1 MRKFLCPP
9 APSTGI
15 CPLVLEKTLCP
26 SKRPFLEKPLPTI
39 YLGRGGGH
47 YAYPY
52 VCRSV
57 YLSICVL
64 GYLCLFFCVSLLVSV
79 FFSVSVTVSPSLTWC
94 LSLSL
99 S

>member
-39 YLGRGGGH
+39 YLGRGGEDTMSI
-47 YAYPY
+47 
-52 VCRSV
+52 RMSV
-57 YLSICVL
+57 GLSIYLSVC
-64 GYLCLFFCVSLLVSV
+64 
-79 FFSVSVTVSPSLTWC
+79 
-94 LSLSL
+94 
-99 S
+99 